1 MEKKTNAELLGDTVM
16 IVPAAVYTDYVE
28 RAAKA
33 ETLID
38 ALNEKISDMTVRRWQ
53 IEKERDAALAELE
66 EAKAKIEALEGVTED
81 E

>member
-1 MEKKTNAELLGDTVM
+1 MNEETKKALDSIEM
-16 IVPAAVYTDYVE
+16 IVPVAVYTEYVE
-28 RAAKA
+28 RATKA

-38 ALNEKISDMTVRRWQ
+38 ALNEKISDMTVQRWR

>member
-28 RAAKA
+28 RTVRA

-38 ALNEKISDMTVRRWQ
+38 HMNEKVSDLTIKNWRLQ
-53 IEKERDAALAELE
+53 QDLDNALAKLAELE
-66 EAKAKIEALEGVTED
+66 GAAE
-81 E
+81 

>member
-1 MEKKTNAELLGDTVM
+1 MNEETKKALDSIEM

-28 RAAKA
+28 RATKA

>member
-28 RAAKA
+28 RAARA

>member
-1 MEKKTNAELLGDTVM
+1 MEKKTNAELLGDTVV

>member
-1 MEKKTNAELLGDTVM
+1 METKTNAELLGDTVM

-28 RAAKA
+28 RTAKA